1 MVLDTVTLR
10 VALGVVT
17 LTLFLLFYSSFRR
30 TRSRYSGWWSLAL
43 LFFLTGNLALLLHGT
58 PHQAWANPAGNVLL
72 VTGAFSVWAGSRSL
86 RLLGTPRWLFLA
98 GPAFT
103 AVASLLDSPAS
114 NTWSGGLAYL
124 GMMTVGIA
132 LASRELWL
140 LKPGASQVHRTIAV
154 AAGFMAAYYLCRW
167 VVYLADGPLGPVFR
181 TYFNPAMTSLITLV
195 LLVSVSYSMTALSN
209 EQLINGLSE
218 RATRDG
224 LTGLLNRS
232 AFMELA
238 TEEVYRLK
246 ATGSAG
252 ALILADLDH
261 FKALND
267 LHGHTAGD
275 AAIKA
280 FASACAASVRSTDLV
295 ARYGGEEFIILL
307 PGANQESAKIIA
319 GAISRRLMDTD
330 TGLALPTVSYGV
342 AVSTS
347 AHADLAGMIST
358 ADAAL
363 YEAKALGRNRVVC
376 VGSQSQ

>member
-1 MVLDTVTLR
+1 
-10 VALGVVT
+10 
-17 LTLFLLFYSSFRR
+17 LLQVPR
-30 TRSRYSGWWSLAL
+30 LA
-43 LFFLTGNLALLLHGT
+43 F
-58 PHQAWANPAGNVLL
+58 V
-72 VTGAFSVWAGSRSL
+72 
-86 RLLGTPRWLFLA
+86 A

-103 AVASLLDSPAS
+103 AVASLLDSPVSNAS
-114 NTWSGGLAYL
+114 SGGLAYL

-167 VVYLADGPLGPVFR
+167 VVYLADGPLGPVFS
-181 TYFNPAMTSLITLV
+181 TYFSPAMTSLITLV
-195 LLVSVSYSMTALSN
+195 LLVTVSYSMTALSN

-218 RATRDG
+218 RASRDG

-238 TEEVYRLK
+238 AKEIQRLD
-246 ATGSAG
+246 AGGSG
-252 ALILADLDH
+252 SALILADLDH
-261 FKALND
+261 FKELND
-267 LHGHTAGD
+267 VHGHAAGD

-280 FASACAASVRSTDLV
+280 FAEACVASVRSTDLV

-307 PGANQESAKIIA
+307 PGAGQDSAEIIA
-319 GAISRRLMDTD
+319 GAISSSLTEAGP
-330 TGLALPTVSYGV
+330 GLVLPTVSYGV
-342 AVSTS
+342 ALSTP
-347 AHADLAGMIST
+347 ATPDLAGMISA

-376 VGSQSQ
+376 AAPGMGAGAME

>member
-17 LTLFLLFYSSFRR
+17 LTLFVLFYSSFRR
-30 TRSRYSGWWSLAL
+30 TRSRYSGWWSVAL
-43 LFFLTGNLALLLHGT
+43 LFFLTGNLALLLNGT

-86 RLLGTPRWLFLA
+86 RLLGTPRWLFAA

-103 AVASLLDSPAS
+103 AVASLLDSPGS
-114 NTWSGGLAYL
+114 DTWSGGLAYL

-154 AAGFMAAYYLCRW
+154 AAGFMAAYYCCRW
-167 VVYLADGPLGPVFR
+167 VVYLVDGPLGPVFR

-238 TEEVYRLK
+238 SEEVRRVHAK
-246 ATGSAG
+246 GSVA

-261 FKALND
+261 FKTLND
-267 LHGHTAGD
+267 VHGHSAGD

-280 FASACAASVRSTDLV
+280 FASACLASVRSTDFV
-295 ARYGGEEFIILL
+295 ARYGGEEFVILL
-307 PGANQESAKIIA
+307 PGANLESAKTIA
-319 GAISRRLMDTD
+319 AAISRRLTD
-330 TGLALPTVSYGV
+330 TKAEPVLPTVSYGV
-342 AVSTS
+342 ALSTGS
-347 AHADLAGMIST
+347 EADLAGMISE

-363 YEAKALGRNRVVC
+363 YKAKAQGRNRVVC
-376 VGSQSQ
+376 AGSPSQ

>member
-30 TRSRYSGWWSLAL
+30 TRSRYSGWWSVAL
-43 LFFLTGNLALLLHGT
+43 LFFLTGNLALLLNGT
-58 PHQAWANPAGNVLL
+58 PHQVWSNPTGNVLL

-86 RLLGTPRWLFLA
+86 RLLNTPRWQFAA

-103 AVASLLDSPAS
+103 AVASLLDSPVS

-140 LKPGASQVHRTIAV
+140 MKPGASQVHRTIAV
-154 AAGFMAAYYLCRW
+154 AAGIMAAYYCCRW
-167 VVYLADGPLGPVFR
+167 VVYLVDGPIGPVFR

-238 TEEVYRLK
+238 AEEIHRAK
-246 ATGSAG
+246 AKGSVA

-261 FKALND
+261 FKTLND
-267 LHGHTAGD
+267 VHGHTAGD
-275 AAIKA
+275 AALKA
-280 FASACAASVRSTDLV
+280 FASACLSSVRSTDLV
-295 ARYGGEEFIILL
+295 ARYGGEEFVILL
-307 PGANQESAKIIA
+307 PGANLESAKIIA
-319 GAISRRLMDTD
+319 SAISRRLTD
-330 TGLALPTVSYGV
+330 SDSEFALPTVSYGV
-342 AVSTS
+342 ALSTGVG
-347 AHADLAGMIST
+347 ADLAGMISS
-358 ADAAL
+358 ADSAL

-376 VGSQSQ
+376 AGQPG